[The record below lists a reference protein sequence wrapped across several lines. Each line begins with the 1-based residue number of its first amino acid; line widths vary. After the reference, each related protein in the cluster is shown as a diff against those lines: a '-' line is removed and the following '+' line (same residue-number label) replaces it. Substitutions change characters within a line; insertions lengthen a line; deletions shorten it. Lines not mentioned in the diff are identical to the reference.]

1 MVRHFK
7 PLCSGTTQSF
17 QHQPHSL
24 SHQLRHQIQML
35 WMIFF
40 PKLTSPM
47 QATATVGKCQMYLI
61 VWSLFQ
67 HTVTNGGEGDDEVG
81 SERADKE
88 TSEQDSEHNDDDDET
103 MTYAE
108 TFKVVGSSFE
118 RQAWSICVF
127 LRTQKKEPQLDVVH
141 ERDNI

>member
-1 MVRHFK
+1 MTRHFK

-40 PKLTSPM
+40 PNASPM

-67 HTVTNGGEGDDEVG
+67 HTVTNWKVKLME
-81 SERADKE
+81 ERG
-88 TSEQDSEHNDDDDET
+88 
-103 MTYAE
+103 MTRLDQKVLKRRQVSKTVNIRMLLYSW
-108 TFKVVGSSFE
+108 TF
-118 RQAWSICVF
+118 
-127 LRTQKKEPQLDVVH
+127 TQLN
-141 ERDNI
+141 RDCHWLILGHVALTKIKCIPIVIH

>member
-17 QHQPHSL
+17 QHQPHSP

-40 PKLTSPM
+40 HKLTSPM
-47 QATATVGKCQMYLI
+47 QATATVGKYQMYLI

-67 HTVTNGGEGDDEVG
+67 HTVINWKVKLIE
-81 SERADKE
+81 ERG
-88 TSEQDSEHNDDDDET
+88 
-103 MTYAE
+103 MTRLDQ
-108 TFKVVGSSFE
+108 KVLKR
-118 RQAWSICVF
+118 RQLS
-127 LRTQKKEPQLDVVH
+127 RTV
-141 ERDNI
+141 NIRMMKMRL